1 MRTKAV
7 SLLQELTEAH
17 SVSGHEDEV
26 RAIFVDELEDSGE
39 LSADRNGS
47 VFCETGDEGPRVM
60 VAGHMDEVG
69 FMVQNITPDGFI
81 QFLPIG
87 GWWEHNVLSQ
97 RVEILTRGGEKILGV
112 VASKPPHFLA
122 PEQRKSVMPIEQ
134 MFIDLGAESRRDVD
148 VNFGISLGDP
158 IAPVSAFTALAR
170 EDHFMAKAFDNRVGM
185 AGTIQAGQILSQ
197 SMHPNRLVLCG
208 TVQEEVGLRGA
219 KTAAN
224 FAKPDVVIILEGP
237 PADDTP
243 GFSRMDCQ
251 GRLGGGVQIRMYDLS
266 AITNPRL
273 ARLAIETAEEEGIPY
288 QVTVRRS
295 GGTDAGSFHLS
306 NEGVPCVVLG
316 VPARY
321 IHSHN
326 AIIDL
331 NRAGVLDALA
341 RCFIT
346 GPLKGKGMKLVGH
359 ADPRGELE
367 YNLGLGQRRAGSIS
381 GFLAKKGVEQGKM
394 ATSSKGEFE
403 ASGTDEDSWAR
414 DRRVEILLAE

>member
-26 RAIFVDELEDSGE
+26 RAIFVDELEDCGE

-69 FMVQNITPDGFI
+69 FMVQNITADGYI
-81 QFLPIG
+81 QFLAIG
-87 GWWEHNVLSQ
+87 GWWEHNLLSQ
-97 RVEILTRGGEKILGV
+97 RVEILTRAGAKILGV
-112 VASKPPHFLA
+112 VSSRPPHFLSA
-122 PEQRKSVMPIEQ
+122 EQRRQVMTIEQ
-134 MFIDLGAESRRDVD
+134 MFIDVGAESRRDVME
-148 VNFGISLGDP
+148 NFGISLGDP
-158 IAPVSAFTALAR
+158 IAPVSQFTALTR

-185 AGTIQAGQILSQ
+185 AATIQAGQILSQ
-197 SMHPNRLVLCG
+197 SAHPNTLILCG

-224 FAKPDVVIILEGP
+224 FAKPDVAIVLEGP
-237 PADDTP
+237 PADDSP
-243 GFSRMDCQ
+243 GFSRTDCQ
-251 GRLGGGVQIRMYDLS
+251 GRLGGGVQIRFYDPS

-273 ARLAIETAEEEGIPY
+273 ARLVVETAQEEGIAH
-288 QVTVRRS
+288 QLTVRRS
-295 GGTDAGSFHLS
+295 GGTDAGSFHLANDGIPS
-306 NEGVPCVVLG
+306 IVLG

-331 NRAGVLDALA
+331 NDYLQMVALTIALVRKLDEE
-341 RCFIT
+341 T
-346 GPLKGKGMKLVGH
+346 VESLVKY
-359 ADPRGELE
+359 L
-367 YNLGLGQRRAGSIS
+367 
-381 GFLAKKGVEQGKM
+381 
-394 ATSSKGEFE
+394 
-403 ASGTDEDSWAR
+403 
-414 DRRVEILLAE
+414 